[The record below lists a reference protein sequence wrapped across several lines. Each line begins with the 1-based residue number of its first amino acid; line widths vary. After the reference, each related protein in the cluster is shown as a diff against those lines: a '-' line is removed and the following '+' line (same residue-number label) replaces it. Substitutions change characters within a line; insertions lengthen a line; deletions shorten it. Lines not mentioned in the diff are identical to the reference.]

1 MLQCFIYLV
10 LLHAY
15 MCFSLWGKSQGGCF
29 WNHFRPPQ
37 KGSGEHGFQKV
48 LLLSW
53 SFSGERPPK
62 LLRQQSSIHRKF
74 CRLPSSKTSGEIS
87 PFNCLT
93 LMVTTKCHLPVM
105 KVSIFATPDA
115 CAGIDGDDDEDE
127 GASNIFPLDANA
139 MHCHIK
145 QSPGGCFIFFWPCF
159 SYCTGHIVPSLSKE
173 TGTANASCAKDV
185 SCLISRIQYH
195 PISTFWYPS
204 FFFVLGSCVHFK
216 YHTEILL
223 GPGFF

>member
-145 QSPGGCFIFFWPCF
+145 QSPGGCYIFLALLLVLYRPHCSFALKRDRDGKCVLCQGCF
-159 SYCTGHIVPSLSKE
+159 MSNI
-173 TGTANASCAKDV
+173 
-185 SCLISRIQYH
+185 
-195 PISTFWYPS
+195 
-204 FFFVLGSCVHFK
+204 
-216 YHTEILL
+216 
-223 GPGFF
+223 